1 MSELTEFLLYCL
13 FSLSYC
19 LWKKGITPKPRKTPH
34 KTKGPAMPPTTV
46 PTIGS
51 RGHLIAL
58 KLQGSDSKGRSKWND
73 SNNYAVHP
81 NANTERIDAETIYD
95 GGSVELLH

>member
-1 MSELTEFLLYCL
+1 MSELTLFYGII

-34 KTKGPAMPPTTV
+34 KTKGPAMTPTTV

-51 RGHLIAL
+51 RGHFIAP
-58 KLQGSDSKGRSKWND
+58 KL
-73 SNNYAVHP
+73 
-81 NANTERIDAETIYD
+81 EE
-95 GGSVELLH
+95 GGEEYIEWFN